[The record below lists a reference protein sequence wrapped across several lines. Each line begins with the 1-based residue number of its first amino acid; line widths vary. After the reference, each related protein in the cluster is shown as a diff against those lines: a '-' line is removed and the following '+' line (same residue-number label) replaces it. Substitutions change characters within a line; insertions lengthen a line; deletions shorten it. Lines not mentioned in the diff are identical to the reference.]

1 MTSSSKDNEWQKLSW
16 AEKVQICQQR
26 IAQEDSLLIA
36 YVIIFI
42 AIQAMFLAVILSS
55 NIVMPCWLGIT
66 IPSLGILVAINFALV
81 CKRRGDMVDRWSVV
95 FYSLWKKVPRDEV
108 IATSITLKGKQ
119 LVVKAKDIGEDYKGC
134 VERLKG
140 GWKPNFFGWGRVFDR
155 LKFWLKSGRRLVTIF
170 TPLLVIIMWVFI
182 IVVRILGD

>member
-1 MTSSSKDNEWQKLSW
+1 MTSISEDSEWRKLSW

-36 YVIIFI
+36 YVVIFI
-42 AIQAMFLAVILSS
+42 GLEAIFFAAMLSS
-55 NIVMPCWLGIT
+55 NIVMPCWLGKT
-66 IPSLGILVAINFALV
+66 VPALGILVAINFALV

-95 FYSLWKKVPRDEV
+95 FYSLWKKVPDDEV

-119 LVVKAKDIGEDYKGC
+119 LVKAKDIGEDYKGC

-140 GWKPNFFGWGRVFDR
+140 GWRGWKPNFFGWGRLFDR

-170 TPLLVIIMWVFI
+170 TPLLVIIIW
-182 IVVRILGD
+182 ILILVTN